1 MSAINARIWGIT
13 WYVYFQFFSFVLRQ
27 LGIEKYFCPYHVTYQ
42 PINIKKWL
50 NVSLTP
56 WWVIKAQ
63 KWRLLTK
70 TLQMVPREKILTLCQ
85 FPDSPIDFCESRCI
99 EALYIDAK
107 KPTFWSKW
115 KFREPV
121 ENGALR
127 TFFEH
132 LYWCTCKWRHV
143 YDSPSNL
150 MESRSSNGYLPF
162 EKKWLTNPVRVS
174 K

>member
-1 MSAINARIWGIT
+1 MSTINARIWGIT

-27 LGIEKYFCPYHVTYQ
+27 LGIEKCFCPYHVTYQ

-85 FPDSPIDFCESRCI
+85 FPDLLIDFSENRRI
-99 EALYIDAK
+99 ERLYFGLE
-107 KPTFWSKW
+107 KPEKWSKW
-115 KFREPV
+115 FYFDPVRSGPLRKFFGRPQWFR
-121 ENGALR
+121 NWWLIWTQNDS
-127 TFFEH
+127 TFFQAA
-132 LYWCTCKWRHV
+132 
-143 YDSPSNL
+143 
-150 MESRSSNGYLPF
+150 
-162 EKKWLTNPVRVS
+162 
-174 K
+174 

>member
-27 LGIEKYFCPYHVTYQ
+27 LGIEKCFCPYHVTYQ

-85 FPDSPIDFCESRCI
+85 FPDLLIDFSENRRI
-99 EALYIDAK
+99 ERLYFGLE
-107 KPTFWSKW
+107 KPEKWSKW
-115 KFREPV
+115 FYFDPVRSGPLLKFFGRPQWFR
-121 ENGALR
+121 N
-127 TFFEH
+127 
-132 LYWCTCKWRHV
+132 WWRHV
-143 YDSPSNL
+143 HESCSNFWKPGL
-150 MESRSSNGYLPF
+150 QMQA
-162 EKKWLTNPVRVS
+162 
-174 K
+174 